1 MDQHANF
8 GYGTVATP
16 PSPAD
21 SGTSLV
27 LTTGQGAR
35 FPNPADGNYNLTIW
49 PTGSI
54 PLASNAEIVRATAL
68 STDTFTIT
76 RQQESTSARAIIAG
90 DQVMMGITKK
100 VVDDIETLAKSQIQ
114 GALINGRISVTVAS
128 NNITVAIKTMAG
140 SDATVSTPI
149 YIRIGNNIRTLT
161 AALSITLNAGS
172 NWFNAGSAETATK
185 EIDYFTYL
193 IWKASDSSIVLA
205 FSRIPYARLY
215 SDFSATT
222 TNDKYVSVS
231 ATPAATDEVEN
242 IGRFNATLSAGAGYT
257 WSIPATQIIINKPI
271 FETRWLNFVPAY
283 SASGAMTYTS
293 VTTNYGKYRISRNV
307 YQQNVYATGTT
318 GGVASNQLFATTAM
332 AAASGPLSLGAGVV
346 TDGGGGLVGQVIQ
359 NSTTS
364 IYMTKTDNSVFG
376 LGADRIMS
384 FVTVQELG

>member
-128 NNITVAIKTMAG
+128 NNIIV
-140 SDATVSTPI
+140 ATVP
-149 YIRIGNNIRTLT
+149 
-161 AALSITLNAGS
+161 
-172 NWFNAGSAETATK
+172 
-185 EIDYFTYL
+185 
-193 IWKASDSSIVLA
+193 
-205 FSRIPYARLY
+205 
-215 SDFSATT
+215 
-222 TNDKYVSVS
+222 
-231 ATPAATDEVEN
+231 
-242 IGRFNATLSAGAGYT
+242 
-257 WSIPATQIIINKPI
+257 
-271 FETRWLNFVPAY
+271 
-283 SASGAMTYTS
+283 
-293 VTTNYGKYRISRNV
+293 
-307 YQQNVYATGTT
+307 
-318 GGVASNQLFATTAM
+318 
-332 AAASGPLSLGAGVV
+332 
-346 TDGGGGLVGQVIQ
+346 
-359 NSTTS
+359 
-364 IYMTKTDNSVFG
+364 
-376 LGADRIMS
+376 
-384 FVTVQELG
+384 